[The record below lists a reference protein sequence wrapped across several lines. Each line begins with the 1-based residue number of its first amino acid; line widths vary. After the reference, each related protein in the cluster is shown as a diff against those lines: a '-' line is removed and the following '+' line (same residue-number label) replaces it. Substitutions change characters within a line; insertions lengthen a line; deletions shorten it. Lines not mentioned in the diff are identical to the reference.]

1 MKLTEFM
8 TTARDSLSVQRVF
21 AEPLERDG
29 VTVIA
34 AANVRGVAPGPTAT
48 PAAGEQGEG
57 GGFGVM
63 ARPAGAFVVK
73 DGQVAWRPAV
83 DVNRLVAAGAAVV
96 IAYLVTRSWT
106 ARAQLKAGRRSG
118 RGQ

>member
-1 MKLTEFM
+1 LKLTELM

-34 AANVRGVAPGPTAT
+34 AANVRGGGGGGTGNDADGQ
-48 PAAGEQGEG
+48 EGEG

-83 DVNRLVAAGAAVV
+83 DVNRLVAALAAVV
-96 IAYLVTRSWT
+96 VVYLVTRSRST
-106 ARAQLKAGRRSG
+106 RSG
-118 RGQ
+118 